1 MLDNPN
7 GSSEQEL
14 VDQMRAN
21 RTANDPDLPTATGG
35 TEEAEANPDASTD
48 EELEYSQEFDEL
60 ESESEGND
68 PQELEEEQDAPTT
81 YTVKVD
87 GEELEVNVDEL
98 RSGYQRDKDYR
109 KKTMDLAEQ
118 RKEFE
123 AKDATLIAK
132 LEELSS
138 FIEQKDES
146 IDWENLRDNDPSEYL
161 KQKELQEQRKAVL
174 AKENSERKVAAEDK
188 AKAKQGEEIKMLMGA
203 MGDKWDEKQQGKDFD
218 GAYSYLSQIGLSR
231 DEINSTLDHRIW
243 QAFFDAAKYD
253 RLRTAKTK
261 VKKQVRDAPKSVK
274 PGQRRTA
281 TSQTDFDKAAQTLRD
296 GGKMNETDNVV
307 ALLRANRAKKGK

>member
-14 VDQMRAN
+14 VDKMRAN
-21 RTANDPDLPTATGG
+21 RTANDPDLPEATGG
-35 TEEAEANPDASTD
+35 TEEVEANADTSTD
-48 EELEYSQEFDEL
+48 EELDYSQEFDEL
-60 ESESEGND
+60 ESEREGND
-68 PQELEEEQDAPTT
+68 PQELEEEQDTPTT

-123 AKDATLIAK
+123 AKDATLIVK

-138 FIEQKDES
+138 FIEQKEES
-146 IDWENLRDNDPSEYL
+146 IDWENLRDTDTAEYI
-161 KQKELQEQRKAVL
+161 KQRELQKARQEL
-174 AKENSERKVAAEDK
+174 LTKETSEREEANTEKSK
-188 AKAKQGEEIKMLMGA
+188 ARQGEEIKMLMGA

-218 GAYSYLSQIGLSR
+218 SAYDYLKQVGISQ
-231 DEINSTLDHRIW
+231 DEINKVLDHRIW
-243 QAFFDAAKYD
+243 QVFFDAAKYD

-281 TSQTDFDKAAQTLRD
+281 TSQTEFDKAAQTLRD
-296 GGKMNETDNVV
+296 GGKMDETDNVV